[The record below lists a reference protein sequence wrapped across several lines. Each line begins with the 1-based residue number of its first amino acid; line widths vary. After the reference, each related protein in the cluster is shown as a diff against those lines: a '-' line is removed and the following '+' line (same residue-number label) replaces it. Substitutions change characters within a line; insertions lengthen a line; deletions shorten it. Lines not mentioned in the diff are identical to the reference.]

1 MMDLVKQYLQDSG
14 YEKEYRK
21 GIEALK
27 NEHRSKIKVKN
38 PRNLKGS
45 MDLDKACE
53 RREPNAPR
61 WDYFIVVCKN
71 GNDSENLAL
80 IEVHGAANFGEVEV
94 MIKKKEWLVRW
105 LSRTKLRDLKK
116 EFFWISTGK
125 ITITSQS
132 KYAKRLA
139 ASGVRRPMK
148 VTPLLD
154 TEVEYK

>member
-1 MMDLVKQYLQDSG
+1 MDQVKQYLQDTG

-21 GIEALK
+21 GIEAIK
-27 NEHRSKIKVKN
+27 NEHRCKIRVKN

-45 MDLDKACE
+45 MDIEKACQ
-53 RREPNAPR
+53 RSEPNVPR
-61 WDYFIVVCKN
+61 WDYFIVVWKN
-71 GNDSENLAL
+71 GKDSENLAL
-80 IEVHGAANFGEVEV
+80 IEVHGAANFGEVEA

-105 LSRTKLRDLKK
+105 LARTKLIGLKK

-125 ITITSQS
+125 ITITMQS
-132 KYAKRLA
+132 KYMKRLA
-139 ASGVRRPMK
+139 LARIRRPMR